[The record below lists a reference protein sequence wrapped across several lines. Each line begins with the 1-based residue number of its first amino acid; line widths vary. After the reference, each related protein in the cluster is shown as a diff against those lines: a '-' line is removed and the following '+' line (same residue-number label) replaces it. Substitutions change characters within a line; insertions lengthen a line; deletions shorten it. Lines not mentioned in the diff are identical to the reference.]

1 MKVYQPFRGIGFNLP
16 FKKDKTMIFQSIAGL
31 LIFAAIAWSMSEN
44 RKQAKLKIAVIGI
57 VLQLLVGL
65 ILLKLPLFR
74 DFFLLLNRAV
84 LSLEEAT
91 AAGTSFVFGYLGG
104 GDMPF
109 AEKFPGAS
117 FILAFRAL
125 PLVLL
130 MSALSAL
137 LFYWKIL
144 PVVVKAF
151 SWALQRTMGLG
162 GTEGVGVSA
171 NIFVGMVESPLF
183 IRPYLKTMTRSEIFT
198 LMTSGMATIAGT
210 VMVLYASILSKTI
223 PDIMGHILT
232 ASIIS
237 IPAAITI
244 SKLMV
249 PETGKLTPGELTA
262 PEKASGSMDAV
273 TKGTLQGVELLINII
288 AMLVVLVALVYL
300 ANSILGLLPEIGGQK
315 ITLQRIM
322 GIIMAPVVWLMGVP
336 WKEAPIAGA
345 LMGTKTILNEFL
357 AYLELSRL
365 SAGALSPKSILIMTY
380 AMCGFANLGSLGIMI
395 GGMGTMAPTRRD
407 EIVELGFKS
416 IVAGTLSTCMT
427 GAVVGIIGG

>member
-1 MKVYQPFRGIGFNLP
+1 MED
-16 FKKDKTMIFQSIAGL
+16 KKMIFQSIAGL
-31 LIFAAIAWSMSEN
+31 IVFAVIAWSMSEN
-44 RKQAKLKIAVIGI
+44 RRQIKLKVAVTGI
-57 VLQLLVGL
+57 VIQLLVGL

-74 DFFLLLNRAV
+74 DFFLLLNRVV

-91 AAGTSFVFGYLGG
+91 TAGTSFVFGYLGG
-104 GDMPF
+104 GELPF
-109 AEKFPGAS
+109 TEKYPGAS
-117 FILAFRAL
+117 FILAFKAL

-137 LFYWKIL
+137 LFHWKIL
-144 PVVVKAF
+144 PVVVKGF

-162 GTEGVGVSA
+162 GTEGLGVSA

-183 IRPYLKTMTRSEIFT
+183 IRPYLENMTRSEIFT
-198 LMTSGMATIAGT
+198 LMTCGMATIAGT
-210 VMVLYASILSKTI
+210 VMVLYASILSTTI
-223 PDIMGHILT
+223 PGVMGHILT

-237 IPAAITI
+237 VPAAITI

-249 PETGKLTPGELTA
+249 PETGKLTSGELTA

-273 TKGTLQGVELLINII
+273 TRGTLQGVELLINIV

-300 ANSILGLLPEIGGQK
+300 VNLILGLLPEIGGQQ

-336 WKEAPIAGA
+336 WQEATAAGS

-357 AYLELSRL
+357 AYLDLSRL
-365 SAGALSPKSILIMTY
+365 APGTLSPKSILIMTY
-380 AMCGFANLGSLGIMI
+380 AMCGFANPGSLGIMI
-395 GGMGTMAPTRRD
+395 GGMGTIAPTRRG
-407 EIVELGFKS
+407 EIVELGFRS
-416 IVAGTLSTCMT
+416 IIAGTLATCMT